1 MKFCTNCG
9 TQVTPEQKFCT
20 KCGSPQKPATPPPA
34 PVVEAPVVP
43 EPQPVVETPA
53 LDLTK
58 PEVVE
63 APAPAPSAAPEYIS
77 TLQIVHT
84 LSKAGV
90 VDDVLD
96 ESATLA
102 PAAQNAWAQGQL
114 AAITHK
120 WGGAEFTIVFADG
133 NLDASSYSALA
144 SHTVGST
151 SMRYGSWMVWVLP
164 SSGQANES
172 AAVLEKVFT
181 LLG

>member
-34 PVVEAPVVP
+34 PVVEAPVIEAPVVVP

-53 LDLTK
+53 
-58 PEVVE
+58 
-63 APAPAPSAAPEYIS
+63 PAPAATPEYIS

-96 ESATLA
+96 EPATLA
-102 PAAQNAWAQGQL
+102 PAAQNAWTQGQL

>member
-34 PVVEAPVVP
+34 PVVEAPVIEAPVVIP

-53 LDLTK
+53 
-58 PEVVE
+58 P
-63 APAPAPSAAPEYIS
+63 APAPAATPEYIS

-102 PAAQNAWAQGQL
+102 PAAQNAWTQGQL

>member
-34 PVVEAPVVP
+34 PVVEAPVIEAPVVVP
-43 EPQPVVETPA
+43 EPQPVIETP
-53 LDLTK
+53 
-58 PEVVE
+58 
-63 APAPAPSAAPEYIS
+63 APAPAPAATPEYIS

-96 ESATLA
+96 EPATLA